1 MEKLQRK
8 ALHLAFKWFYQL
20 MRHCHQFGGV
30 SVFVREHLLGDNGK
44 IFLALLKACPQ
55 SSGCGLANRLF
66 DMLK

>member
-30 SVFVREHLLGDNGK
+30 SVFVREHLLGDN
-44 IFLALLKACPQ
+44 ACPQ